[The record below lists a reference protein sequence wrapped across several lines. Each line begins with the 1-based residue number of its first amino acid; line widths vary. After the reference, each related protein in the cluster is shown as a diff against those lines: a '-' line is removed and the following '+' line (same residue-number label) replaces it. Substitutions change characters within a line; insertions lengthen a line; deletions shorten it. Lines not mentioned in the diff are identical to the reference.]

1 MKSFEPVF
9 NKLSELFI
17 ENLPE
22 YIRKINEKYNDGIIL
37 KPFENKDLIT
47 TCNKLPCFKLSTE
60 KAEYTEKDRIIENTI
75 FVVCFA
81 IILPPSGEKNLI
93 NFWRYV
99 EAVSKMLEEITDIEE
114 LQTIEIIEVIKNN
127 IYLKITI

>member
-22 YIRKINEKYNDGIIL
+22 YIRKINEKYNDSIIL

-47 TCNKLPCFKLSTE
+47 PYNKLPCFKLSTE
-60 KAEYTEKDRIIENTI
+60 EAEYIEKDRIIETTV
-75 FVVCFA
+75 FVVSFTV
-81 IILPPSGEKNLI
+81 LLQPLHKESLQH
-93 NFWRYV
+93 FWRYV
-99 EAVSKMLEEITDIEE
+99 EAISKMIKEIDYDEW
-114 LQTIEIIEVIKNN
+114 LTIELTDVVKNI
-127 IYLKITI
+127 IYLKIKV

>member
-17 ENLPE
+17 EDLPE

-60 KAEYTEKDRIIENTI
+60 KAEYTEKDRIIENTV
-75 FVVCFA
+75 FVVSFTVL
-81 IILPPSGEKNLI
+81 LPPLHEESLQH
-93 NFWRYV
+93 FWRYV
-99 EAVSKMLEEITDIEE
+99 EAISKMIKEIECDEWLSIE
-114 LQTIEIIEVIKNN
+114 LMDVVKNK
-127 IYLKITI
+127 IYLAIRL